1 MFSLLKF
8 GFESNIDFFKRFPDI
23 FSGFGA
29 SDVID
34 ILLLTGL
41 FFVAFRFLKTRKAG
55 ALAIGIVLC
64 AAVWF
69 IASYFELLGLCF
81 VIECVFDYGILGLV
95 IIFQPEIRE
104 ALEKL
109 GSGSL
114 GKFSL
119 LGDKQKK
126 LYSAMISNVCSAV
139 ANLSATKT
147 GALIVIERNTQIDDI
162 TETGVKLNADVNSTL
177 IRNIFFN
184 HAPLHDGAVIIE
196 DGRIAAAGCLL
207 PLTRRTDLDS
217 GLGTRHRAA
226 IGMSEV
232 SDAVIIVVSEETG
245 VISIAYDCTLTREFS
260 VDLLRRFLAKKLLRT
275 EEDLEV

>member
-177 IRNIFFN
+177 LRNIFFN